1 MQFVMLALF
10 GWFTLRALFRPFE
23 GLIGLLAVTMINPGE
38 IYPLIN
44 SLHVE
49 RLLSLLTVVG
59 LFIRP
64 ERLVWPPLTKK
75 VLIFYFS
82 LFLTIPFSFW
92 PGGAFDWIMT
102 FGHIILYHVL
112 IVNLVDTQK
121 KFVAI
126 VITMALL
133 TCWVGGGALWGYAHG
148 SFDEMAIRNGFERAT
163 GLTESNGNPNT
174 IGLTMLTGLP
184 LVILLFAG
192 ASFKRKLMAVAVTI
206 TCFIAILLTGSRTSF
221 VILCI
226 MSLALLM
233 NRKMIKFL
241 PVVIVLAVVSWSIL
255 PDQYRDRYRSII
267 SIEQGKEEDASYIEH
282 MMARQAG
289 KAMFLDNPL
298 TGVGAGQFAIADGM
312 KYWPGPNKIWLQ
324 PHNLY
329 VQLPA
334 ELGIVGIITWSM
346 FMVVFVKL
354 IWHWKKEFKLPEYD
368 WVDKVIKG
376 FPRACIYAIA
386 AMFIGGMF
394 GHTLY
399 RYTWY
404 QLAGMMAALDRII
417 VIANAKLQESDS
429 SVHEDANIPPEPS
442 PLPLTT

>member
-163 GLTESNGNPNT
+163 GL
-174 IGLTMLTGLP
+174 
-184 LVILLFAG
+184 
-192 ASFKRKLMAVAVTI
+192 
-206 TCFIAILLTGSRTSF
+206 
-221 VILCI
+221 
-226 MSLALLM
+226 
-233 NRKMIKFL
+233 
-241 PVVIVLAVVSWSIL
+241 
-255 PDQYRDRYRSII
+255 
-267 SIEQGKEEDASYIEH
+267 
-282 MMARQAG
+282 
-289 KAMFLDNPL
+289 
-298 TGVGAGQFAIADGM
+298 
-312 KYWPGPNKIWLQ
+312 
-324 PHNLY
+324 
-329 VQLPA
+329 
-334 ELGIVGIITWSM
+334 
-346 FMVVFVKL
+346 
-354 IWHWKKEFKLPEYD
+354 
-368 WVDKVIKG
+368 
-376 FPRACIYAIA
+376 
-386 AMFIGGMF
+386 
-394 GHTLY
+394 
-399 RYTWY
+399 
-404 QLAGMMAALDRII
+404 
-417 VIANAKLQESDS
+417 
-429 SVHEDANIPPEPS
+429 
-442 PLPLTT
+442 